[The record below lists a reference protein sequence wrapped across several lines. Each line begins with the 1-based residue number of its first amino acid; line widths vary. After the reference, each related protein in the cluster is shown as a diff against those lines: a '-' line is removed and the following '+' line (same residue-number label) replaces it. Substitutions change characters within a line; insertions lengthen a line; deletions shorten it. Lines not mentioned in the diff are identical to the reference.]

1 MCKHVPKAGVS
12 RAEAGRG
19 GGEVA
24 EAARSLTREATGRR
38 LGNRIS
44 S

>member
-1 MCKHVPKAGVS
+1 MT

-19 GGEVA
+19 GGEAA
-24 EAARSLTREATGRR
+24 ETARSLTREATVRR